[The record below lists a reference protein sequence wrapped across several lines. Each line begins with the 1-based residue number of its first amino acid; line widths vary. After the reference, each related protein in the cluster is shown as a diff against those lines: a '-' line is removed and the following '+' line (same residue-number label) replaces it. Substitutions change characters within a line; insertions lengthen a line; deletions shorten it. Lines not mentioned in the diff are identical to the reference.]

1 MTLAAP
7 STTATDADAIV
18 VTDPVTGAVASTTA
32 RTAPTEVR
40 TAVAR
45 ARAAFPAWARTA
57 PAERGALLHAAA
69 EHLRAHAQ
77 ELADL
82 NTRETGKVP
91 GDALGGVHA
100 GIGTLVQYAELG
112 PVHRGEAL
120 RGQFGAADWSVP
132 HPRGVVLALTPWND
146 PVAVAC
152 GILGAA
158 VVTGNTVV
166 HKGSER
172 SPATMARL
180 NALLAEV
187 LPEGVLVGVDG
198 DATTGE
204 LLLEQDGID
213 VYAHVG
219 STATGDRLAEVA
231 TRTRAHVIREN
242 GGNDPVVVDGDVDPE
257 WAAAQVALGA
267 FANTGQICTSV
278 ERVYVHRAVA
288 EPFVAALVAEA
299 ERRTAS
305 AAADFG
311 PLVDERLRHTVQA
324 HVDDAVRAGATVET
338 GGVVPGGPGAFY
350 PATVLTGVTDT
361 MLVMTEE
368 TFGPIAPVR
377 VVESF
382 DEGLRLAAA
391 DRYGL
396 AATVLTADTGH
407 ALRAAA
413 EMPVGTVKVN
423 AVFGGAP
430 GGSAQPRG
438 ASGAGFGYGPHLL
451 DEMTTTTVVHL
462 EAAPARRSDSTTT
475 TTSTSTSTAAA
486 GTGATT
492 PATTTPSTA
501 AAETGDTAGT
511 DAAASTDAASAD
523 AAGTGV
529 ATGSGVGT
537 TANTEETR

>member
-1 MTLAAP
+1 MTIAPP
-7 STTATDADAIV
+7 STDAARPDADALV
-18 VTDPVTGAVASTTA
+18 VTDPVNGSIASTVA
-32 RTAPTEVR
+32 RATPEDVR
-40 TAVAR
+40 NAVAR
-45 ARAAFPAWARTA
+45 ARAAAGAWARTA
-57 PAERGALLHAAA
+57 PAERGALLHRAA
-69 EHLRAHAQ
+69 EHVRAHAE
-77 ELADL
+77 ELAAL

-91 GDALGGVHA
+91 GDALGGVEA
-100 GIGTLVQYAELG
+100 GVGTLVQYAELG

-158 VVTGNTVV
+158 IVTGNTVV

-172 SPATMARL
+172 CPATIARL
-180 NALLAEV
+180 NALLADV
-187 LPEGVLVGVDG
+187 LPDGVLVGVDG
-198 DATTGE
+198 DRTTGE
-204 LLLEQDGID
+204 QLLAQDGID

-231 TRTRAHVIREN
+231 ATTRAHVIREN
-242 GGNDPVVVDGDVDPE
+242 GGNDAVVVDADVDPT

-299 ERRTAS
+299 ERRTAAP
-305 AAADFG
+305 AAEFG
-311 PLVDERLRHTVQA
+311 PLVDDRLRQTVQA
-324 HVDDAVRAGATVET
+324 HVDDALQRGASART
-338 GGVVPGGPGAFY
+338 GGVTPDGLGAFY
-350 PATVLTGVTDT
+350 PATVLTDCTDD

-377 VVESF
+377 VVDDF

-396 AATVLTADTGH
+396 AATVLTNDTGH

-413 EMPVGTVKVN
+413 ELPVGTVKVN

-462 EAAPARRSDSTTT
+462 EPAPPARAQAAPQAPTPSQAPG
-475 TTSTSTSTAAA
+475 AAA
-486 GTGATT
+486 GEP
-492 PATTTPSTA
+492 PAT
-501 AAETGDTAGT
+501 AG
-511 DAAASTDAASAD
+511 SAD
-523 AAGTGV
+523 T
-529 ATGSGVGT
+529 VGG
-537 TANTEETR
+537 AR

>member
-1 MTLAAP
+1 AA
-7 STTATDADAIV
+7 A
-18 VTDPVTGAVASTTA
+18 
-32 RTAPTEVR
+32 
-40 TAVAR
+40 
-45 ARAAFPAWARTA
+45 PAWARTA

-69 EHLRAHAQ
+69 EHVRAHAQ

-91 GDALGGVHA
+91 GDAIGGVEA

-120 RGQFGAADWSVP
+120 RGAFGAADWAVP
-132 HPRGVVLALTPWND
+132 HARGVVLALTPWND

-158 VVTGNTVV
+158 IVTGNTVV

-172 SPATMARL
+172 SPATIARL
-180 NALLAEV
+180 NELLAEV
-187 LPEGVLVGVDG
+187 LPDGVLNGVDG
-198 DATTGE
+198 DAATGE
-204 LLLEQDGID
+204 LLLAEDGID

-219 STATGDRLAEVA
+219 STATGDRLSEVA
-231 TRTRAHVIREN
+231 ARTRAHVVREN
-242 GGNDPVVVDGDVDPE
+242 GGNDPVIVDADVDPA

-278 ERVYVHRAVA
+278 ERVYVHRSVA

-305 AAADFG
+305 PAQTYG
-311 PLVDERLRHTVQA
+311 PLVDERLRRVVQE
-324 HVDDAVRAGATVET
+324 HVDDALGRGATVRT
-338 GGVVPGGPGAFY
+338 GGAVPEGTGVFY
-350 PATVLTGVTDT
+350 PATVLTGVTDD

-377 VVESF
+377 VVDDF
-382 DEGLRLAAA
+382 DEALRLASA

-396 AATVLTADTGH
+396 AATVLTNDTGH

-413 EMPVGTVKVN
+413 TLPVGTVKVN

-462 EAAPARRSDSTTT
+462 EAAPARPTAPD
-475 TTSTSTSTAAA
+475 TAARPTE
-486 GTGATT
+486 GT
-492 PATTTPSTA
+492 
-501 AAETGDTAGT
+501 E
-511 DAAASTDAASAD
+511 
-523 AAGTGV
+523 
-529 ATGSGVGT
+529 
-537 TANTEETR
+537 

>member
-1 MTLAAP
+1 MTLEAP
-7 STTATDADAIV
+7 LTTETDRDDALV
-18 VTDPVTGAVASTTA
+18 VTDPTDGTVASTV
-32 RTAPTEVR
+32 VR
-40 TAVAR
+40 SSPDDVRNAVAR
-45 ARAAFPAWARTA
+45 ARAAAPAWARTA

-69 EHLRAHAQ
+69 AHVRAHAQ

-91 GDALGGVHA
+91 GDALGGVEA
-100 GIGTLVQYAELG
+100 GVGTLVQYAELG

-120 RGQFGAADWSVP
+120 RGAFGAADWSVP

-158 VVTGNTVV
+158 IVTGNTVV

-172 SPATMARL
+172 SPATIARL

-187 LPEGVLVGVDG
+187 LPDGVLVGVDG
-198 DATTGE
+198 DGATGE
-204 LLLEQDGID
+204 LLLAQDGID

-219 STATGDRLAEVA
+219 STATGDRLSEAAV
-231 TRTRAHVIREN
+231 RTRAHVVREN
-242 GGNDPVVVDGDVDPE
+242 GGNDAVVVDADVDPV

-278 ERVYVHRAVA
+278 ERVYVHRAIA
-288 EPFVAALVAEA
+288 EPFVTALVAEA
-299 ERRTAS
+299 ERRTS
-305 AAADFG
+305 APAAEYG
-311 PLVDERLRHTVQA
+311 PLVDDRLRRTVQS
-324 HVDDAVRAGATVET
+324 HVDDALERGASARTGGAT
-338 GGVVPGGPGAFY
+338 PDGPGAFY
-350 PATVLTGVTDT
+350 PATVLTGVTDD

-377 VVESF
+377 VVEDF

-396 AATVLTADTGH
+396 AATVLTNDTGH

-413 EMPVGTVKVN
+413 ELPVGTVKVN

-451 DEMTTTTVVHL
+451 DELTTTTVVHL
-462 EAAPARRSDSTTT
+462 EAAPPAGGAR
-475 TTSTSTSTAAA
+475 
-486 GTGATT
+486 
-492 PATTTPSTA
+492 
-501 AAETGDTAGT
+501 
-511 DAAASTDAASAD
+511 
-523 AAGTGV
+523 
-529 ATGSGVGT
+529 
-537 TANTEETR
+537 

>member
-7 STTATDADAIV
+7 SPASTDAAAAPAAPSAADADATSAADAAIV
-18 VTDPVTGAVASTTA
+18 VTDPVSGSVASTT
-32 RTAPTEVR
+32 RRSTPDEVR
-40 TAVAR
+40 DAVAR
-45 ARAAFPAWARTA
+45 ARAAAPGWARTA
-57 PAERGALLHAAA
+57 PAERGAALHRAAA
-69 EHLRAHAQ
+69 VLREHAQ

-91 GDALGGVHA
+91 GDALGGVEA

-172 SPATMARL
+172 CPATIARL
-180 NALLAEV
+180 NELLAEA
-187 LPEGVLVGVDG
+187 LPDGVLVGVDG
-198 DATTGE
+198 DAATGE

-219 STATGDRLAEVA
+219 STATGDRLTAAAA
-231 TRTRAHVIREN
+231 TTRAHVIREN
-242 GGNDPVVVDGDVDPE
+242 GGNDAVVVDGDVDPV

-299 ERRTAS
+299 ERRTAAP
-305 AAADFG
+305 AAEFG
-311 PLVDERLRHTVQA
+311 PLVDDRLRATVQE
-324 HVDDAVRAGATVET
+324 HVDDAVAHGAVVRT
-338 GGVVPGGPGAFY
+338 GGVTPDGAGTFY
-350 PATVLTGVTDT
+350 PATVLTDCTDE
-361 MLVMTEE
+361 MLAMTEE

-377 VVESF
+377 VVEDF

-413 EMPVGTVKVN
+413 ELPVGTVKVN

-430 GGSAQPRG
+430 GGSAEPRG

-462 EAAPARRSDSTTT
+462 EPAPARVTWADA
-475 TTSTSTSTAAA
+475 TADADA
-486 GTGATT
+486 EATGGAMADATDGAT
-492 PATTTPSTA
+492 
-501 AAETGDTAGT
+501 
-511 DAAASTDAASAD
+511 AD
-523 AAGTGV
+523 AGADTDGG
-529 ATGSGVGT
+529 A
-537 TANTEETR
+537 R

>member
-1 MTLAAP
+1 MTLEAP
-7 STTATDADAIV
+7 LSTDADLDGGLV
-18 VTDPVTGAVASTTA
+18 VTNPVDGSVASTVRRA
-32 RTAPTEVR
+32 TEEDVR
-40 TAVAR
+40 NAVAR
-45 ARAAFPAWARTA
+45 ARAAAPAWARTA

-69 EHLRAHAQ
+69 EHVRAHAQ

-82 NTRETGKVP
+82 NTSETGKVP
-91 GDALGGVHA
+91 GDALGGVEA

-158 VVTGNTVV
+158 IVTGNTVV

-172 SPATMARL
+172 SPATIARL

-187 LPEGVLVGVDG
+187 LPDGVLVGVDG
-198 DATTGE
+198 DGATGE
-204 LLLEQDGID
+204 LLLAQEGID

-219 STATGDRLAEVA
+219 STATGDRLSEVA
-231 TRTRAHVIREN
+231 VRTRAHVIREN
-242 GGNDPVVVDGDVDPE
+242 GGNDAVVVDADVDPE

-278 ERVYVHRAVA
+278 ERVYVHRDVA

-305 AAADFG
+305 PAATYG
-311 PLVDERLRHTVQA
+311 PLVDDRLRRTVQD
-324 HVDDAVRAGATVET
+324 HVDDARQHGATVRT
-338 GGVVPGGPGAFY
+338 GGVTPDGAGSFY
-350 PATVLTGVTDT
+350 PATVLTDVSDE

-368 TFGPIAPVR
+368 TFGPLAPVR
-377 VVESF
+377 VVEDF

-396 AATVLTADTGH
+396 AATVLTNDTAH
-407 ALRAAA
+407 ALHAAA
-413 EMPVGTVKVN
+413 TLPVGTVKVN

-462 EAAPARRSDSTTT
+462 EPARPRTTG
-475 TTSTSTSTAAA
+475 
-486 GTGATT
+486 GT
-492 PATTTPSTA
+492 
-501 AAETGDTAGT
+501 
-511 DAAASTDAASAD
+511 
-523 AAGTGV
+523 
-529 ATGSGVGT
+529 
-537 TANTEETR
+537 R

>member
-1 MTLAAP
+1 MTIAP
-7 STTATDADAIV
+7 PTSDDLV
-18 VTDPVTGAVASTTA
+18 VTDPVDGSVASVLRRA
-32 RTAPTEVR
+32 TESDVR
-40 TAVAR
+40 DAVAR
-45 ARAAFPAWARTA
+45 ARAAAPAWARTA
-57 PAERGALLHAAA
+57 PADRGALLHAAA
-69 EHLRAHAQ
+69 EHVRAHAQ

-91 GDALGGVHA
+91 GDALGGVEA
-100 GIGTLVQYAELG
+100 GVGTLVQYAELG

-120 RGQFGAADWSVP
+120 RGSFGAADWSVP
-132 HPRGVVLALTPWND
+132 HPRGVVLAVTPWND

-152 GILGAA
+152 GVLGAA
-158 VVTGNTVV
+158 IVSGNTVV

-172 SPATMARL
+172 SPATTARL

-187 LPEGVLVGVDG
+187 LPDGVLVGVDG
-198 DATTGE
+198 DGATGE
-204 LLLEQDGID
+204 LLLAQDGID

-242 GGNDPVVVDGDVDPE
+242 GGNDAVVVDRDVDPA

-278 ERVYVHRAVA
+278 ERVYVHRDVA
-288 EPFVAALVAEA
+288 DAFTEALVAEA
-299 ERRTAS
+299 SKRTAS
-305 AAADFG
+305 PAATFG
-311 PLVDERLRHTVQA
+311 PLVDDRLRDTVQS
-324 HVDDAVRAGATVET
+324 HVDDAVRRGAAVAGGGTV
-338 GGVVPGGPGAFY
+338 PDGAGSFY
-350 PATVLTGVTDT
+350 PATVLTGCTDD

-377 VVESF
+377 VVEDF

-396 AATVLTADTGH
+396 AATVLTNDTGH
-407 ALRAAA
+407 ALLAAA
-413 EMPVGTVKVN
+413 TLPVGTVKVN

-462 EAAPARRSDSTTT
+462 EPAPPR
-475 TTSTSTSTAAA
+475 AA
-486 GTGATT
+486 GGH
-492 PATTTPSTA
+492 
-501 AAETGDTAGT
+501 
-511 DAAASTDAASAD
+511 
-523 AAGTGV
+523 
-529 ATGSGVGT
+529 
-537 TANTEETR
+537 R

>member
-1 MTLAAP
+1 MTLAPAVP
-7 STTATDADAIV
+7 DVTTDADAIV
-18 VTDPVTGAVASTTA
+18 VTDPVNGSIAST
-32 RTAPTEVR
+32 VR
-40 TAVAR
+40 RASEEDVRNAVAR
-45 ARAAFPAWARTA
+45 ARASASSWARTA

-69 EHLRAHAQ
+69 EHVRAHAQ

-91 GDALGGVHA
+91 GDAIGGVEA
-100 GIGTLVQYAELG
+100 GVGTLVQYAELG

-120 RGQFGAADWSVP
+120 RGQFGAADWSLP

-152 GILGAA
+152 GMLGAA
-158 VVTGNTVV
+158 IVTGNTVV

-172 SPATMARL
+172 SPATIARL

-187 LPEGVLVGVDG
+187 LPDGVLIGVDG

-204 LLLEQDGID
+204 LLLAQDGID

-231 TRTRAHVIREN
+231 ARTRAHVIREN
-242 GGNDPVVVDGDVDPE
+242 GGNDAVVVDADVDPD

-278 ERVYVHRAVA
+278 ERVYVHQDVA

-299 ERRTAS
+299 ERRTA
-305 AAADFG
+305 APAREYG
-311 PLVDERLRHTVQA
+311 PLVDHRLRSVVQS
-324 HVDDAVRAGATVET
+324 HVDDAIARGASARAG
-338 GGVVPGGPGAFY
+338 GVTPGGLGSFY
-350 PATVLTGVTDT
+350 PATVLTGCTDDMT
-361 MLVMTEE
+361 VMTEE
-368 TFGPIAPVR
+368 TFGPIAPIR
-377 VVESF
+377 VVSDF

-396 AATVLTADTGH
+396 AATVLTNDTAH

-413 EMPVGTVKVN
+413 ELPVGTVKIN

-451 DEMTTTTVVHL
+451 DEMTTSTVVHL
-462 EAAPARRSDSTTT
+462 EPAPRA
-475 TTSTSTSTAAA
+475 
-486 GTGATT
+486 
-492 PATTTPSTA
+492 
-501 AAETGDTAGT
+501 TAGG
-511 DAAASTDAASAD
+511 A
-523 AAGTGV
+523 
-529 ATGSGVGT
+529 
-537 TANTEETR
+537 R

>member
-1 MTLAAP
+1 MTIAL
-7 STTATDADAIV
+7 TATEDLV
-18 VTDPVTGAVASTTA
+18 VTDPVDGSTAS
-32 RTAPTEVR
+32 RVR
-40 TAVAR
+40 RASEADVRDAVAR
-45 ARAAFPAWARTA
+45 ARGAAPAWARTA

-69 EHLRAHAQ
+69 QRVREHAQ

-91 GDALGGVHA
+91 GDALGGVEA

-120 RGQFGAADWSVP
+120 RGSFGAADWAVP

-158 VVTGNTVV
+158 IVAGNTVV

-172 SPATMARL
+172 SPTTIARL

-187 LPEGVLVGVDG
+187 LPDGVLVGVDG
-198 DATTGE
+198 DAATGE
-204 LLLEQDGID
+204 LLLEQEGID

-219 STATGDRLAEVA
+219 STSTGDRLSEVA
-231 TRTRAHVIREN
+231 VRTRAHVVREN
-242 GGNDPVVVDGDVDPE
+242 GGNDAVIVDADVDPT

-278 ERVYVHRAVA
+278 ERVYVHRAIA
-288 EPFVAALVAEA
+288 DPFVAALVAEA
-299 ERRTAS
+299 ERRTTAP
-305 AAADFG
+305 AAEYG
-311 PLVDERLRHTVQA
+311 PLVDDRLRRTVQS
-324 HVDDAVRAGATVET
+324 HVDDALGRGATART
-338 GGVVPGGPGAFY
+338 GGATPDGVGTFY
-350 PATVLTGVTDT
+350 PATVLTDVTEDMT
-361 MLVMTEE
+361 VMTEE

-377 VVESF
+377 VVDDF

-396 AATVLTADTGH
+396 AATVLTNDTGH

-413 EMPVGTVKVN
+413 ELPVGTVKVN

-438 ASGAGFGYGPHLL
+438 ASGAGYGYGPHLL
-451 DEMTTTTVVHL
+451 DELTTTTVVHL
-462 EAAPARRSDSTTT
+462 EPAP
-475 TTSTSTSTAAA
+475 
-486 GTGATT
+486 
-492 PATTTPSTA
+492 P
-501 AAETGDTAGT
+501 
-511 DAAASTDAASAD
+511 
-523 AAGTGV
+523 
-529 ATGSGVGT
+529 T
-537 TANTEETR
+537 TAPGGAR

>member
-1 MTLAAP
+1 MTLEAPRPTDTTEQRDAADVI
-7 STTATDADAIV
+7 T
-18 VTDPVTGAVASTTA
+18 VTNPVDGSIAST
-32 RTAPTEVR
+32 VR
-40 TAVAR
+40 RASEEDVRNAVAR
-45 ARAAFPAWARTA
+45 ARAAAPAWARTA

-69 EHLRAHAQ
+69 AHVRAHAQ

-91 GDALGGVHA
+91 GDALGGVEA

-120 RGQFGAADWSVP
+120 RGQFGAADWSLP

-158 VVTGNTVV
+158 IVTGNTVV

-172 SPATMARL
+172 SPATIARL

-187 LPEGVLVGVDG
+187 LPDGVLVGVDG
-198 DATTGE
+198 DGTTGE
-204 LLLEQDGID
+204 LLLAQDGID

-231 TRTRAHVIREN
+231 ASTRAHVIREN
-242 GGNDPVVVDGDVDPE
+242 GGNDAVIVDAGVDPA

-278 ERVYVHRAVA
+278 ERVYVHRDVA
-288 EPFVAALVAEA
+288 EPFVAALVDEA

-305 AAADFG
+305 DAAQYG
-311 PLVDERLRHTVQA
+311 PLVDDRLRDLVQA
-324 HVDDAVRAGATVET
+324 HVDDAVAHGATIRT
-338 GGVVPGGPGAFY
+338 GGVTPGGLGSFY
-350 PATVLTGVTDT
+350 PATVLTDCTDD
-361 MLVMTEE
+361 MLVLTEE

-377 VVESF
+377 VVDDF
-382 DEGLRLAAA
+382 DEGVRLASA

-396 AATVLTADTGH
+396 AATVLTTDTGR

-413 EMPVGTVKVN
+413 ELPVGTVKVN

-462 EAAPARRSDSTTT
+462 EAAPA
-475 TTSTSTSTAAA
+475 
-486 GTGATT
+486 
-492 PATTTPSTA
+492 PVP
-501 AAETGDTAGT
+501 AAEVPAPAAEPHALTPETPDTTGT
-511 DAAASTDAASAD
+511 
-523 AAGTGV
+523 V
-529 ATGSGVGT
+529 
-537 TANTEETR
+537 R